1 MTICDKLV
9 TLGGEVVHKG
19 GGVVVGESFE
29 AHGHHS
35 GVLYR
40 LRTYDNDN
48 HHDDDNHRDGDD
60 DGDHSDDHD
69 DDYEDDYDSHSDNHD
84 DDY

>member
-1 MTICDKLV
+1 M
-9 TLGGEVVHKG
+9 VHKG

-48 HHDDDNHRDGDD
+48 YHDDDDD
-60 DGDHSDDHD
+60 DHSDDHD
-69 DDYEDDYDSHSDNHD
+69 DDYEDDYDSQSDNHD